1 MSSLTQNMTRRNGK
15 MTTGLKTPSS
25 YYLQLINTFPPR
37 PINNEAE
44 LLATQE
50 QINVIIDQP
59 NITQDD
65 KDYLKVLGT
74 LVYEYEQKHE
84 PIPVI
89 KGIELIQALMIEEN
103 LQPRDLVSIF
113 DDEFTVTKI
122 LERKQEITTKQI
134 QKLGDFFHIAPV
146 MFL

>member
-1 MSSLTQNMTRRNGK
+1 

-50 QINVIIDQP
+50 QIDVIIDQP

-84 PIPVI
+84 PIPVL

-103 LQPRDLVSIF
+103 LQPRDLVAIF
-113 DDEFTVTKI
+113 DDESTVTKI